1 MESISALNKLQKKE
15 LNKLRDSRK
24 IIIEDIKATD
34 SDDNENP
41 AAYITNDLSVYRAIR
56 NSISILKYLQLM
68 CENHNFASQNMIREQ
83 CNEDGSVKLTSVDF
97 ITYLAW
103 SLEGFLTM
111 MNDQTFDVCG
121 AVVDTVTEAIQGP
134 CKGNQLALVQNKII
148 DTAREIISG
157 FEREQEL
164 VFLNFVTDDDI
175 DAIGEFKGNVI

>member
-1 MESISALNKLQKKE
+1 
-15 LNKLRDSRK
+15 
-24 IIIEDIKATD
+24 
-34 SDDNENP
+34 
-41 AAYITNDLSVYRAIR
+41 
-56 NSISILKYLQLM
+56 
-68 CENHNFASQNMIREQ
+68 MIREQ
-83 CNEDGSVKLTSVDF
+83 CNEDGTVKLTSVDF

-121 AVVDTVTEAIQGP
+121 AVVDTFTEAIQGP

-164 VFLNFVTDDDI
+164 IFLNFVTDDDI
-175 DAIGEFKGNVI
+175 DAIGEFKGNVIQLLTSLLEGETDMEMVQTMTLSLDFLNMKNRMNSIFKRFAEKILNKEEEGISIHDAPLHKIDNLLEGDSFQDNI